1 MTGTLFTF
9 GYSGIDDA
17 DALRRLI
24 GGAPIADIVDVRL
37 RPFGRR
43 PFNGP
48 TACQALIESLGPTYR
63 WDQRLGNLA
72 YETGGVQIKDIE
84 AIETVLTALRT
95 GRNVALMCVC
105 PQPEDCHRLTLCE
118 EAVRRMPDLQIV
130 HLTRPPAAFLAPDAS
145 DEQLE
150 AFVDALLPHT
160 PVRGRAPW
168 SGGN

>member
-24 GGAPIADIVDVRL
+24 GGAPIADVVDVRL

-43 PFNGP
+43 PFNGA

-72 YETGGVQIKDIE
+72 YETGGVQIKNIE
-84 AIETVLTALRT
+84 AIETVLAALRA

-105 PQPEDCHRLTLCE
+105 PQPKDCHRLTLCE
-118 EAVRRMPDLQIV
+118 KAVRRMPDLQIV
-130 HLTRPPAAFLAPDAS
+130 HLTRPLAAFLAPDAS
-145 DEQLE
+145 DEQLQ

-160 PVRGRAPW
+160 PEEE
-168 SGGN
+168 

>member
-9 GYSGIDDA
+9 GYRGIDDA

-84 AIETVLTALRT
+84 AIEDVLAELRA
-95 GRNVALMCVC
+95 GRSVALLCVC
-105 PQPEDCHRLTLCE
+105 PNPIGCHRWTLAE
-118 EAVRRMPDLQIV
+118 EAIRRMPGLLVV
-130 HLTRPPAAFLAPDAS
+130 HLTRRPVAFLAPDAS
-145 DEQLE
+145 DEELQ
-150 AFVDALLPHT
+150 AFVEALLPHT
-160 PVRGRAPW
+160 QEEE
-168 SGGN
+168 